1 MMTAF
6 QTSTIVQLD
15 NAENVLGQILAHL
28 HEHDLFAVRRDN
40 SWQVDYADAKISFT
54 AQADGLHAQVAAPS
68 ESSLYEG
75 RMMVFHH
82 IQEFGNCPPQAIQ
95 WQGDNVKL
103 ERPPAFRLITV
114 QAVSEIGPHM
124 RRVRFGS
131 DDLVRY
137 DREDNIHCKLIFP
150 QPGVLDPEWPTL
162 TANGMPNFPKGD
174 KRLDIR
180 TYTIRRIHAQLGW
193 FEVDFV
199 LHEDAGPGSRWAAQ
213 ATKGQ
218 QIGLSGPGGRTAS
231 PAGWMLL
238 AGDETALPA
247 IARIGEALPAA
258 TTGVVIIEVQTPA
271 DQIPLSM
278 PAGMTMQWLHRAGEP
293 AGTTTLLS
301 DAIQACSIA
310 ADADRFVWVG
320 AEFSTAQAVRAWL
333 RDTVGLGSKEQLVV
347 AYWRRGLDETQMKSA
362 PARQTAEPQG
372 TQAGP

>member
-1 MMTAF
+1 MMNAF
-6 QTSTIVQLD
+6 LTSTTVQLD
-15 NAENVLGQILAHL
+15 NAENVLGQVLTHL
-28 HEHDLFAVRRDN
+28 REHDLFAVRRDN
-40 SWQVDYADAKISFT
+40 TWQVDYADAKITFT
-54 AQADGLHAQVAAPS
+54 VQADSLHAQVAALS
-68 ESSLYEG
+68 ESALYEG

-82 IQEFGNCPPQAIQ
+82 VQEFGNCTPQDIQ
-95 WQGDNVKL
+95 WQGDNVRL

-114 QAVSEIGPHM
+114 QAVSEVGPHM
-124 RRVRFGS
+124 RRVRFGA
-131 DDLVRY
+131 DDLARY

-150 QPGVLDPEWPTL
+150 QPGVVDPEWPNL
-162 TANGMPNFPKGD
+162 AANGMPDFPKGD

-180 TYTIRRIHAQLGW
+180 TYTIRRISAPQGW

-213 ATKGQ
+213 AAAGQ

-231 PAGWMLL
+231 AAGWMLL

-247 IARIGEALPAA
+247 IARIGEALPAD
-258 TTGVVIIEVQTPA
+258 TTGVVMIEVQTPA
-271 DQIPLSM
+271 DQIPLAM
-278 PAGMTMQWLHRAGEP
+278 PAGMTVQWLHRASEP

-301 DAIQACSIA
+301 DAIQVCPIA
-310 ADADRFVWVG
+310 TDADRFVWVG
-320 AEFSTAQAVRAWL
+320 AEFSTAQTVRAWL

-372 TQAGP
+372 TQAGA